1 MSLSPTGRAPVRTT
15 RDPRGELP
23 SRSDLE
29 TGVDAFAE
37 LRVLDFGD
45 APVVPADPARSHV
58 AIEETVGQVLAAGA
72 LPMVL
77 GGDHS
82 ITEANARACA
92 AVHGPLGLVH
102 FDTHADTGGQV
113 FGVEYS
119 HETIMRRL
127 VEDGHVTPN
136 RYAQVGLRGYW
147 PGEKEFSWQAEHGI
161 TSLFMHDVRDLG
173 IGVVVR
179 RAVEAVGPGPIFLT
193 VDIDVLNPAFAPG
206 TGTPEIGGY
215 TSRELLTLL
224 RAFPANQL
232 VGADVVE
239 VSPPYDH
246 AEVTSLAAATV
257 LYEIMGLLARTR

>member
-1 MSLSPTGRAPVRTT
+1 M
-15 RDPRGELP
+15 
-23 SRSDLE
+23 
-29 TGVDAFAE
+29 
-37 LRVLDFGD
+37 
-45 APVVPADPARSHV
+45 
-58 AIEETVGQVLAAGA
+58 GQVLAAGA

-193 VDIDVLNPAFAPG
+193 VDIDILDPAFAPG
-206 TGTPEIGGY
+206 TGTLEPGGMT
-215 TSRELLTLL
+215 TSELLWAVREVAL
-224 RAFPANQL
+224 RTEVIGAF
-232 VGADVVE
+232 VVE
-239 VSPPYDH
+239 VIPTGVGSAD
-246 AEVTSLAAATV
+246 VTALAADRV
-257 LYEIMGLLARTR
+257 VREIPRGIALHRNEAFGG